1 MTATRAGPLLMLT
14 KRICAGLENV
24 TVLVTMDED
33 QRLYILSV
41 WSTLKSKDV
50 NTDHVTHI
58 GRK

>member
-41 WSTLKSKDV
+41 
-50 NTDHVTHI
+50 
-58 GRK
+58 